1 MTEYPDATRD
11 VRVTKPKPDQP
22 EQTTVQWMADELRK
36 AKSREKKLE
45 AALHEVFPL
54 DLYIQM
60 RPDVKEAYH
69 GEAKQTIEHF
79 IRKGINETDFKEE
92 REKNTL
98 GLYEYK
104 QAASL
109 MAVEL
114 DKIRER
120 EKRLKAALLKVFP
133 LPRYIQKRP
142 DVEASCEGKPQEIV
156 DHFIEYGI
164 HEIDIKHKN
173 LALKTTETCLKNI
186 RSSELSEQRLEVDNR
201 SLTLLMTKGNLS
213 NLRGNQEHNFAIK
226 HTSIHYQ
233 SNSVCTWIP
242 KNGCSNLRYSIAKQ
256 NGAITN
262 LEEIAWIHSNND
274 CFNASTKEALQA
286 NYAFIILR
294 NPFKR
299 LLSFFLDKLCHPQQ
313 DQSEKSYDHAFK
325 VFNFTGDLSFV
336 DFIDYIWENPNLIDR
351 DEHTKPQCDFL
362 LYRKYDSYFALE
374 KMKAANQAIH
384 EKTGIIIDD
393 IRDKN
398 SIFTSKGCEYCPDL
412 TSTTKANEI
421 KIFLDQNKIPIIENM
436 YTSEMIKKVATLYLQ
451 DILLYCNEIQ
461 GGADELDYW
470 IQKAI
475 KYE

>member
-1 MTEYPDATRD
+1 
-11 VRVTKPKPDQP
+11 
-22 EQTTVQWMADELRK
+22 
-36 AKSREKKLE
+36 
-45 AALHEVFPL
+45 
-54 DLYIQM
+54 
-60 RPDVKEAYH
+60 
-69 GEAKQTIEHF
+69 
-79 IRKGINETDFKEE
+79 
-92 REKNTL
+92 
-98 GLYEYK
+98 
-104 QAASL
+104 
-109 MAVEL
+109 
-114 DKIRER
+114 
-120 EKRLKAALLKVFP
+120 
-133 LPRYIQKRP
+133 
-142 DVEASCEGKPQEIV
+142 
-156 DHFIEYGI
+156 
-164 HEIDIKHKN
+164 
-173 LALKTTETCLKNI
+173 
-186 RSSELSEQRLEVDNR
+186 
-201 SLTLLMTKGNLS
+201 MTKGNLS
-213 NLRGNQEHNFAIK
+213 NLQGNQEHNFAIK

-299 LLSFFLDKLCHPQQ
+299 LLSFFLDKLCHSQQ
-313 DQSEKSYDHAFK
+313 DHSEGSYQHAFQ

-336 DFIDYIWENPNLIDR
+336 DFVNYIWENPNSIDR

-374 KMKAANQAIH
+374 KIKAANQAIH

>member
-1 MTEYPDATRD
+1 
-11 VRVTKPKPDQP
+11 
-22 EQTTVQWMADELRK
+22 
-36 AKSREKKLE
+36 
-45 AALHEVFPL
+45 
-54 DLYIQM
+54 
-60 RPDVKEAYH
+60 
-69 GEAKQTIEHF
+69 
-79 IRKGINETDFKEE
+79 
-92 REKNTL
+92 
-98 GLYEYK
+98 
-104 QAASL
+104 

-120 EKRLKAALLKVFP
+120 EKKLKAALLKVFP

-186 RSSELSEQRLEVDNR
+186 RSPEPTGQELEVDNR

-213 NLRGNQEHNFAIK
+213 NLQGNQEHNFAIK

-299 LLSFFLDKLCHPQQ
+299 LLSFFLDKLCHSQQ
-313 DQSEKSYDHAFK
+313 DHSEGSYQHAFQ

-336 DFIDYIWENPNLIDR
+336 DVL
-351 DEHTKPQCDFL
+351 
-362 LYRKYDSYFALE
+362 
-374 KMKAANQAIH
+374 QAI
-384 EKTGIIIDD
+384 
-393 IRDKN
+393 
-398 SIFTSKGCEYCPDL
+398 F
-412 TSTTKANEI
+412 
-421 KIFLDQNKIPIIENM
+421 
-436 YTSEMIKKVATLYLQ
+436 
-451 DILLYCNEIQ
+451 
-461 GGADELDYW
+461 ELNQYRRTNDG
-470 IQKAI
+470 
-475 KYE
+475 